1 MADSSGNDEYD
12 IRGLEPEDAKR
23 YIVAVMATLKQ
34 TAAKRVQ
41 LEHDLEMWE
50 GRVKLAVD
58 SGRQDLVEG
67 AQRRVE
73 QIKEDIEHLRGE
85 EQEYSEGLSRMKS
98 QLRTLRTQ
106 PQMSVDVDLLNA
118 QMEMIL
124 GEEEQQRAETDEKF
138 RDAQADWALNDL
150 KRKLQDEN
158 E

>member
-1 MADSSGNDEYD
+1 MADSSGGDEYD
-12 IRGLEPEDAKR
+12 IQGLDPEDAKK

-50 GRVKLAVD
+50 GRVKLAID
-58 SGRQDLVEG
+58 NGRQDLVEG

-73 QIKEDIEHLRGE
+73 QIKEDIEHMRGE
-85 EQEYSEGLSRMKS
+85 EQEYTEGLSRMKS
-98 QLRTLRTQ
+98 QLRTLQTQ

-118 QMEMIL
+118 QLEMIL
-124 GEEEQQRAETDEKF
+124 GEEAQERAETDDKF

-150 KRKLQDEN
+150 KRKLHDED